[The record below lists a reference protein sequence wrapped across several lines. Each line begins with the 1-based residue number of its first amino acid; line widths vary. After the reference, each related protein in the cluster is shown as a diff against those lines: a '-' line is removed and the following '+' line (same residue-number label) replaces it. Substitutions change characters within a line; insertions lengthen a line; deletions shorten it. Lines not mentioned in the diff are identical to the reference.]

1 VHDVNAF
8 ADAVGVFIDRLRAV
22 EWAPLGIAVA
32 FHVTNLLFRT
42 RAWWSILRAAYPKA
56 TYYKW
61 RSTAAAYLSGVGVNA
76 IAPARGG
83 DLVKLYLVRL
93 KLVES
98 STATVVS
105 TLLVETLFDSFIGIF
120 LMLYAWHLGVIPSP
134 PDLPSLPAFEWS
146 YAVEHPRVT
155 VAICGVILL
164 VALYFLR
171 RAIRAA
177 VDFWARVRQGFAIL
191 RRPRTYFRRVVL
203 IQGIGW
209 CCRVGSVYYFL
220 QAFGITASLRNALL
234 VLVVVAAGTLMPF
247 TPGGVGTQQALAVV
261 VLAGEASRPALLSF
275 SVGMQVALVVTNV
288 IVGFLA
294 LAFTFRSLSIRK
306 AIRTARESEA
316 TSRAAETAPPPAPS
330 LPR

>member
-1 VHDVNAF
+1 
-8 ADAVGVFIDRLRAV
+8 
-22 EWAPLGIAVA
+22 
-32 FHVTNLLFRT
+32 
-42 RAWWSILRAAYPKA
+42 
-56 TYYKW
+56 
-61 RSTAAAYLSGVGVNA
+61 
-76 IAPARGG
+76 
-83 DLVKLYLVRL
+83 
-93 KLVES
+93 
-98 STATVVS
+98 
-105 TLLVETLFDSFIGIF
+105 
-120 LMLYAWHLGVIPSP
+120 M
-134 PDLPSLPAFEWS
+134 
-146 YAVEHPRVT
+146 
-155 VAICGVILL
+155 ILL
-164 VALYFLR
+164 VTLYFLR

-191 RRPRTYFRRVVL
+191 RRPRMYFRRVVL

-220 QAFGITASLRNALL
+220 EAFGIHATLRNALL

-288 IVGFLA
+288 TVGFLA
-294 LAFTFRSLSIRK
+294 LAFTFRSLSVRK

-316 TSRAAETAPPPAPS
+316 TARAAEQAPAAPS